1 MKKTSIILF
10 FAAVV
15 LVAVLGGCTDPSA
28 DAPTTQPE
36 TVVDAAAQ
44 LDASLQEYWKM
55 VDGELPKD
63 LRLKIYWI
71 SPSIA
76 TRRPLSVEDLI
87 SIDGVYK
94 IDVSAEDLAEN
105 QETLKELTPAVLH
118 SAEGDY
124 YLGARVYY
132 VFEAG
137 ENNKILEVAMWCHN
151 ENISGDY
158 GVLVNGVTVEETP
171 AFFRLIEPFLTEE
184 ARDML
189 KDEMGG

>member
-15 LVAVLGGCTDPSA
+15 LVAALGGCTDPSA

-87 SIDGVYK
+87 NFSDVHK
-94 IDVSAEDLAEN
+94 IVVGAEELAAN
-105 QETLKELTPAVLH
+105 QAALKEMTPSVLRP
-118 SAEGDY
+118 AQMDY
-124 YLGARVYY
+124 YINARVY
-132 VFEAG
+132 
-137 ENNKILEVAMWCHN
+137 
-151 ENISGDY
+151 
-158 GVLVNGVTVEETP
+158 
-171 AFFRLIEPFLTEE
+171 
-184 ARDML
+184 
-189 KDEMGG
+189 

>member
-1 MKKTSIILF
+1 MKKASIILF

-15 LVAVLGGCTDPSA
+15 LVAVLGGCADPSA

-94 IDVSAEDLAEN
+94 IDVSAEDLAAN

-158 GVLVNGVTVEETP
+158 GVLVNGVTVEKTP

-189 KDEMGG
+189 KIEMAG